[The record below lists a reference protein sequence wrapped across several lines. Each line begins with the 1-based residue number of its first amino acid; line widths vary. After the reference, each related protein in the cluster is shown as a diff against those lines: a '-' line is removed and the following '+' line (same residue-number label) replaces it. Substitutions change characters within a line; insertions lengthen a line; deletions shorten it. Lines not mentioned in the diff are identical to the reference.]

1 MHRFLGYDLQ
11 NMTHQYLAFFLDL
24 VLLCLLLIL
33 LKPLALLLIYLELW
47 IHIFILSIIYFIKVL
62 SDRMLLSLYN
72 VHVSMLFNNISSS
85 SSTTS
90 TTTSTT
96 ATARRSFQGVEEYI
110 PQRGKAWLRKQNND
124 LWDCITCV
132 FSLSLLLRFISGRPS
147 VVKLRKDD
155 RLTRLSLLY
164 RIFRH
169 MI

>member
-1 MHRFLGYDLQ
+1 MHRFLGYDMQ

-24 VLLCLLLIL
+24 VLLSLLLIL
-33 LKPLALLLIYLELW
+33 LKPVALLLIYLELW

-72 VHVSMLFNNISSS
+72 VHVSMLFNNN
-85 SSTTS
+85 SSTSAS
-90 TTTSTT
+90 TTTTT
-96 ATARRSFQGVEEYI
+96 RRSFQGVEEYI

-169 MI
+169 VI

>member
-1 MHRFLGYDLQ
+1 MHRFLGYDMQ

-24 VLLCLLLIL
+24 VLLSLLLIL
-33 LKPLALLLIYLELW
+33 LKPVALLLIYLELW

-72 VHVSMLFNNISSS
+72 VHVSMLFNNN
-85 SSTTS
+85 SSTSTS
-90 TTTSTT
+90 TTTTT
-96 ATARRSFQGVEEYI
+96 RRSFQGVEEYI

-169 MI
+169 VI